1 MIDGEF
7 VKMSCDLTAMFP
19 MIEMARDHFTFIGD
33 VLLMYNG
40 VNGLNDHKVSKTLQR
55 SVDLI
60 IRARPAYEKI
70 ENPFIVTTH

>member
-1 MIDGEF
+1 
-7 VKMSCDLTAMFP
+7 
-19 MIEMARDHFTFIGD
+19 
-33 VLLMYNG
+33 MYNG

-70 ENPFIVTTH
+70 ENPFIVTTQ